1 VLLKRTRRSLF
12 FVEPLAKSLGLYVL

>member
-12 FVEPLAKSLGLYVL
+12 FVEPLGKSLGLYVL